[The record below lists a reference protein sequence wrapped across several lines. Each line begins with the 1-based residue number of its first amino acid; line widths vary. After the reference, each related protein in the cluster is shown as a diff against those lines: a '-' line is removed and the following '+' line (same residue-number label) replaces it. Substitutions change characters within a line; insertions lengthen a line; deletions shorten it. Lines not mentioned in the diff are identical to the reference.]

1 MSSIPNPVSK
11 SSRNPY
17 AVIFRRPGA
26 ARFSTAGAVAR
37 LPMSMV
43 GIGIILMVETVYN
56 SYELGGMV
64 SAAYIIA
71 QAICSPQLAKLV
83 DRKGQSR
90 VMRPAVVISA
100 LSLSALIISTIA
112 LAPTWTLFLFA
123 ILTGATIGSVGA
135 MVRAR
140 WSHIIDSPKDL
151 HTAYS
156 LESAIDEMIFVVGPI
171 AATML
176 ATTVAP
182 FAGLIVPIFFMIVG
196 GFWFLS
202 LKETEPPAV
211 TYAKDDK
218 VKSVLLNPA
227 LLCVIA
233 VFICV
238 GGLFG
243 ATDVSTI
250 AFADEQGQKSMAG
263 IILGIFALGS
273 GISGLGY
280 GARQWASPLWKRFII
295 SIVGLA
301 VGVSLFLFASSIWIL
316 AGVMF
321 VTGFAISPTLI
332 NGNNLVQLVVSP
344 RQLTEGLTW
353 VGTALGAGV
362 AMGSALAGS
371 QIDAHGAHAG
381 FYIVMYAAA
390 ISVAVALMAIPSIRK
405 RTTMQPHTITELDL
419 DRSASE
425 QTGE

>member
-1 MSSIPNPVSK
+1 MPSTPESVSK
-11 SSRNPY
+11 TSRNPY
-17 AVIFRRPGA
+17 AALFQRPGA
-26 ARFSTAGAVAR
+26 ARFSVSGAVAR

-43 GIGIILMVETVYN
+43 GIGILLMVEGIYQ
-56 SYELGGMV
+56 SYELGGTI

-83 DRKGQSR
+83 DKRGQAKI
-90 VMRPAVVISA
+90 MRPAIIISA
-100 LSLSALIISTIA
+100 LSLVALIFCAITQ
-112 LAPTWTLFLFA
+112 APIWTLFLFA
-123 ILTGATIGSVGA
+123 ILTGSTIGSIGA

-140 WSHIIDSPKDL
+140 WSHVIDSPKDL

-176 ATTVAP
+176 ATSVAS
-182 FAGLIVPIFFMIVG
+182 FAGLIVPLFFMVIG

-202 LKETEPPAV
+202 NKDTEPPAV

-233 VFICV
+233 IFVCV

-243 ATDVSTI
+243 ATDVTTI
-250 AFADEQGQKSMAG
+250 AFAEEQGKKELAG
-263 IILGIFALGS
+263 VILGIFALGS

-280 GARQWASPLWKRFII
+280 GARQWASPLWQRFAIGII
-295 SIVGLA
+295 GLA
-301 VGVSLFLFASSIWIL
+301 VGVSLFLFATNLWVL

-362 AMGSALAGS
+362 AVGSAVAGG
-371 QIDAHGAHAG
+371 QIDNHGAHAG
-381 FYIVMYAAA
+381 FFIVMYAAA
-390 ISVAVALMAIPSIRK
+390 VSVVVVLVSLPALRK
-405 RTTMQPHTITELDL
+405 RTAVQPHTITEMDL
-419 DRSASE
+419 AEPEAESSE
-425 QTGE
+425 

>member
-1 MSSIPNPVSK
+1 
-11 SSRNPY
+11 
-17 AVIFRRPGA
+17 
-26 ARFSTAGAVAR
+26 
-37 LPMSMV
+37 MV
-43 GIGIILMVETVYN
+43 GIGIILMVETVYD

-83 DRKGQSR
+83 DQKGQAR
-90 VMRPAVVISA
+90 VMRPAVVTSA
-100 LSLSALIISTIA
+100 VSLSALIIATVT

-140 WSHIIDSPKDL
+140 WSHVIDSPKDL

-156 LESAIDEMIFVVGPI
+156 LESAIDELIFVVGPI

-182 FAGLIVPIFFMIVG
+182 YAGLIVPIFFMIIG

-202 LKETEPPAV
+202 LRDTEPPTV

-233 VFICV
+233 IFICV

-250 AFADEQGQKSMAG
+250 AFADEQGQKSQAG

-295 SIVGLA
+295 GIVGLA
-301 VGVSLFLFASSIWIL
+301 VGVSLFLFATSIWVL

-362 AMGSALAGS
+362 AMGSALAGA
-371 QIDAHGAHAG
+371 QIDRFGAHAG

-390 ISVAVALMAIPSIRK
+390 ISVVVALIAIPSLRK
-405 RTTMQPHTITELDL
+405 RTATQPHSITEVDV
-419 DRSASE
+419 S
-425 QTGE
+425 GEPEPS